1 MKPEDLKAVL
11 AAAKQRKQRADAAS
25 PAEAMLEGWS
35 NSDRV
40 GGLVKTLRGGV
51 KANIFLIIFV
61 RDPHSDLVSTH
72 SMTTT
77 RIRPFH

>member
-40 GGLVKTLRGGV
+40 GGLVKTPQGV
-51 KANIFLIIFV
+51 G
-61 RDPHSDLVSTH
+61 
-72 SMTTT
+72 
-77 RIRPFH
+77 